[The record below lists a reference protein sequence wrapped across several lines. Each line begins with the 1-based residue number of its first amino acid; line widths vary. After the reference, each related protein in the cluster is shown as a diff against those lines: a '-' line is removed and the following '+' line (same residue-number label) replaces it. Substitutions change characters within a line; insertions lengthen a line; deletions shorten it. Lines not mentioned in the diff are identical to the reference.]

1 MNESQLARNRAI
13 QQIKEVIYDL
23 QIGASEI
30 IPAKQV
36 PLTYCVRFDNR
47 AGRQEEVLVRG
58 AATYREIYM
67 VLKTAH
73 DRRR

>member
-1 MNESQLARNRAI
+1 MNENKLAREKAI

-30 IPAKQV
+30 MPARQT
-36 PLTYCVRFDNR
+36 PLTYSVRFDNR
-47 AGRQEEVLVRG
+47 AGRPEEVLVRG

-67 VLKTAH
+67 ALKAAH